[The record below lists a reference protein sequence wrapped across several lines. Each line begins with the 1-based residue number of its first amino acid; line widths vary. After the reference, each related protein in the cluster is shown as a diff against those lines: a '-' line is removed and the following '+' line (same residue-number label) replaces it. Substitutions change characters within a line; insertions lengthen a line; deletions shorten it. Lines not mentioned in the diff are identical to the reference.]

1 MQQVPII
8 IDQLEKT
15 PIVLQALLG
24 HIPRHRY
31 RERRLA
37 GKWTL
42 HEQVCHLVAAQDILI
57 ARFKQFERE
66 VNPHISAHDPT
77 GDQDKDFYLDMDL
90 DAALARFPHVRN
102 DMVKMLRAYP
112 DAYWTYV
119 GSHDAFEPYNTQL
132 LLNHCLAA
140 DYSHIFSIEQLG
152 LTKDSHTAEIM
163 VLP

>member
-24 HIPRHRY
+24 HIPRRRY

-42 HEQVCHLVAAQDILI
+42 HEQVCHLVDAQAILI
-57 ARFKQFERE
+57 GRFQQFERE
-66 VNPHISAHDPT
+66 VNPHIAAHDPA
-77 GDQDKDFYLDMDL
+77 GDQDKDYYLDMDL
-90 DAALARFPHVRN
+90 DDALARFPRIRKDRVE
-102 DMVKMLRAYP
+102 MLRAYP
-112 DAYWTYV
+112 NRYWTRA
-119 GSHDAFEPYNTQL
+119 GSHDQFEPYNTQL

-152 LTKDSHTAEIM
+152 LTKDEHAAEIM

>member
-1 MQQVPII
+1 MKQVPII

-15 PIVLQALLG
+15 PIVLRALLD

-31 RERRLA
+31 REQRLA

-42 HEQVCHLVAAQDILI
+42 HEQVCHLVDAQDILVG
-57 ARFKQFERE
+57 RFKRFERE
-66 VNPHISAHDPT
+66 VNPHISAHDPAE
-77 GDQDKDFYLDMDL
+77 DQDRDYYLDMDL
-90 DAALARFPHVRN
+90 DAALARFPRIRK
-102 DMVKMLRAYP
+102 DMVEMLRSYP
-112 DAYWTYV
+112 DPYWTRA
-119 GSHDAFEPYNTQL
+119 GSHDQFEPYNTQL

-152 LTKDSHTAEIM
+152 LTKDGHEAEIM